1 MDNVRHHRVSGA
13 GIDTFFCEGG
23 RASAPLTPLQRGY
36 RYSSYEFRNIHA
48 APCRPL
54 EAAGAGYPRRRLQ
67 RNFKRVRLGLRRLQR
82 PPFNRPGRW
91 RTPTSARY
99 AHSYATSQ
107 DQTVL
112 DVVRLLHPLDSI
124 AIKRAL
130 HSIGVPARRPLLA
143 TRFEFDK
150 PDPRPKS

>member
-54 EAAGAGYPRRRLQ
+54 EAAGAGYPMRRLQ
-67 RNFKRVRLGLRRLQR
+67 RNFKRVRLGLRRL
-82 PPFNRPGRW
+82 
-91 RTPTSARY
+91 RY